1 MLVGISGLRSMV
13 RRHSAQNV
21 LVGTGALVSTV
32 MLVAAC
38 AGGSSPTAANTSANT
53 TGWSAPGPDPA
64 QELAKLEG
72 GVLALGPNGEAPV
85 SAATLSLSDAEVQ
98 QIRDK
103 HATAAIVFHST
114 AGVWATAQQEA
125 QQAEFDK
132 LGIKVVAATNANF
145 VASTQVSDIET
156 VLALKPDII
165 VSIPVDAE
173 AEAPAYKKAAQQGV
187 KLVFMD
193 NIPKGFVA
201 GQDYVSDVSADNT
214 GNGVVAGYLCAQA
227 MQGTGTI
234 GLAYYNDLSFFV
246 TKERYDG
253 FKSTIEKYPGI
264 KIVEEQGVGGP
275 DFVANTDRVA
285 SAMLIKHPDL
295 TALWG
300 NWSDFAQGSLS
311 AARTAGRNNLAICTE
326 DLDENM
332 ALSMLQGGPVKA
344 LGSQRPY
351 DQGTAEATL
360 AGYALIGKPAPPYV
374 ALPALGV
381 TKDNVLDAWRSVYHQ
396 EPSQALLDAAGSK

>member
-38 AGGSSPTAANTSANT
+38 GGGSTPTAANTSANT

-125 QQAEFDK
+125 LQAEFDK
-132 LGIKVVAATNANF
+132 LGIKVVAVTNANF

-165 VSIPVDAE
+165 VSIPVDSV

-193 NIPKGFVA
+193 NIPNGFVA

-227 MQGTGTI
+227 MNGNGTI

-253 FKSTIEKYPGI
+253 FKSTIDKYPGI

-295 TALWG
+295 TGLWG

-396 EPSQALLDAAGSK
+396 EPSQALLDAAGK